1 MDLTDAT
8 SVSILAWV
16 NLLAIITSPVIAVV
30 ISTYL
35 QDRKE
40 ENKAKKLL
48 LEIMIS
54 TRHNIANEQ
63 TVRAMNTIDLFFAGN
78 KDVRSLW
85 NEYFVMLNNDGFSNE
100 NGIKLR
106 YEKHMEL
113 IHAMAKAVG
122 IHNINILDISRV
134 YYPVGLGKQ
143 NDLSQN
149 LAEELLRVLK
159 DTKTLK
165 IESQEKQLE

>member
-1 MDLTDAT
+1 MMDLTDAT

-78 KDVRSLW
+78 KDVRSL
-85 NEYFVMLNNDGFSNE
+85 LN
-100 NGIKLR
+100 
-106 YEKHMEL
+106 
-113 IHAMAKAVG
+113 
-122 IHNINILDISRV
+122 IS
-134 YYPVGLGKQ
+134 P
-143 NDLSQN
+143 
-149 LAEELLRVLK
+149 
-159 DTKTLK
+159 
-165 IESQEKQLE
+165 